1 MTTSRAAIAARWWSA
16 SDSGSGGPLSALARG
31 AITRTPTGHHAV
43 DRRVGWGW
51 QASTCDRAIM
61 SRFPP
66 LHRVARSALLAGQ
79 AAPSAWSPPVLW
91 VVPGGMTERMTGAL
105 PSTGRHQGVP
115 CLTTPIDYGWVVRG
129 SPQSQRP

>member
-1 MTTSRAAIAARWWSA
+1 
-16 SDSGSGGPLSALARG
+16 
-31 AITRTPTGHHAV
+31 
-43 DRRVGWGW
+43 
-51 QASTCDRAIM
+51 M

-79 AAPSAWSPPVLW
+79 AAPSAWPPPVLW

-129 SPQSQRP
+129 SPQSRRPPAGDQPGADGRVTVLQPTSAAICRGPFVPGLLLHGAFPG